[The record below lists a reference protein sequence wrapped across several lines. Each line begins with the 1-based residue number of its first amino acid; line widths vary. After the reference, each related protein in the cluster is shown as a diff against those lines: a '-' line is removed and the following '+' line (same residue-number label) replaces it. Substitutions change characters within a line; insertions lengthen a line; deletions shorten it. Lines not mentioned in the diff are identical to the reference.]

1 MRKSKKVLSVILS
14 LSMAFSMSLIQPN
27 YQVKADNS
35 YSVLDAKDNGKEE
48 GAEVTPIDISSGKV
62 QIDWS
67 NVKDNYEFV
76 GKRITPIV
84 LLSYKG
90 KNLNP
95 MADYTVTYKNNFY
108 PGKVTMIIK
117 GIDGYTGQ
125 ITKEF
130 QIVKKEIGNVTIRT
144 EFENK
149 QLKITVN
156 NGSYAMIKGTDYDY
170 TVETD
175 VKGKITI
182 TFTGLGDDYT
192 GTYVRTIEAED
203 NPNAP
208 KETETIKVSKAKV
221 KYAKNKKGKKISL
234 KWAKISKVTGYNVR
248 YATTK
253 KKLKKAKAKNIK
265 TNTPKYTIK
274 KLKKKKY
281 YVQVRAYRT
290 VNGKKIYGDWSKV
303 KSVKV
308 KK

>member
-35 YSVLDAKDNGKEE
+35 YSVLDANDNGKEE
-48 GAEVTPIDISSGKV
+48 GAKVTPIDISSGKV

-67 NVKDNYEFV
+67 NVKDSYEFV

-156 NGSYAMIKGTDYDY
+156 NGSYAMTKGTDYDY

-182 TFTGLGDDYT
+182 TFTGLGELLQDLWLEQL
-192 GTYVRTIEAED
+192 RQKTI
-203 NPNAP
+203 
-208 KETETIKVSKAKV
+208 
-221 KYAKNKKGKKISL
+221 L
-234 KWAKISKVTGYNVR
+234 MR
-248 YATTK
+248 
-253 KKLKKAKAKNIK
+253 LKKQ
-265 TNTPKYTIK
+265 
-274 KLKKKKY
+274 KLLRFQRQRLLCQKQKRQK
-281 YVQVRAYRT
+281 
-290 VNGKKIYGDWSKV
+290 D
-303 KSVKV
+303 
-308 KK
+308 

>member
-1 MRKSKKVLSVILS
+1 M
-14 LSMAFSMSLIQPN
+14 
-27 YQVKADNS
+27 
-35 YSVLDAKDNGKEE
+35 
-48 GAEVTPIDISSGKV
+48 
-62 QIDWS
+62 
-67 NVKDNYEFV
+67 
-76 GKRITPIV
+76 
-84 LLSYKG
+84 
-90 KNLNP
+90 
-95 MADYTVTYKNNFY
+95 
-108 PGKVTMIIK
+108 
-117 GIDGYTGQ
+117 
-125 ITKEF
+125 
-130 QIVKKEIGNVTIRT
+130 
-144 EFENK
+144 
-149 QLKITVN
+149 KITVN
-156 NGSYAMIKGTDYDY
+156 NGSYAMTKGTDYDY

-248 YATTK
+248 YAPTK
-253 KKLKKAKAKNIK
+253 KKLKKAKVKNIK

>member
-1 MRKSKKVLSVILS
+1 MRKSKKFLSVVLS

-27 YQVKADNS
+27 YQVKADNG
-35 YSVLDAKDNGKEE
+35 YSVLSTNDNEKES
-48 GAEVTPIDISSGKV
+48 GTEVKPIDISSGEV
-62 QIDWS
+62 QVDWS
-67 NVKDNYEFV
+67 NIKDSYEFV

-84 LLSYKG
+84 LLSNKG

-117 GIDGYTGQ
+117 GIDDYTGE
-125 ITKEF
+125 IIKEF
-130 QIVKKEIGNVTIRT
+130 DIVKKEIGNVTIRT

-156 NGSYAMIKGTDYDY
+156 NGSYAMTKGKDYDY
-170 TVETD
+170 TVATD
-175 VKGKITI
+175 DKGKITI
-182 TFTGLGDDYT
+182 TFTGLGDNYT

-208 KETETIKVSKAKV
+208 KEIETIKVAKAKI
-221 KYAKNKKGKKISL
+221 KYIKNKKGKKVSL
-234 KWAKISKVTGYNVR
+234 KWAKISRVTGYNVR

-253 KKLKKAKAKNIK
+253 KKLEKAKVKNIK
-265 TNTPKYTIK
+265 TNIPKYTIK

-290 VNGKKIYGDWSKV
+290 VNGKKTYGDWSKV

>member
-108 PGKVTMIIK
+108 PGKVTMTIK

-156 NGSYAMIKGTDYDY
+156 NGSYAMTKGTDYDY
-170 TVETD
+170 TVETGC
-175 VKGKITI
+175 KG
-182 TFTGLGDDYT
+182 
-192 GTYVRTIEAED
+192 
-203 NPNAP
+203 
-208 KETETIKVSKAKV
+208 
-221 KYAKNKKGKKISL
+221 
-234 KWAKISKVTGYNVR
+234 
-248 YATTK
+248 
-253 KKLKKAKAKNIK
+253 
-265 TNTPKYTIK
+265 
-274 KLKKKKY
+274 
-281 YVQVRAYRT
+281 
-290 VNGKKIYGDWSKV
+290 
-303 KSVKV
+303 
-308 KK
+308 

>member
-35 YSVLDAKDNGKEE
+35 YSVLDANDNGKEE
-48 GAEVTPIDISSGKV
+48 GAKVTPIDISSGKV

-67 NVKDNYEFV
+67 NVKDSYEFV

-156 NGSYAMIKGTDYDY
+156 NGSYAMTKGTDYDY

-221 KYAKNKKGKKISL
+221 TYAKNKKGKKISL

-253 KKLKKAKAKNIK
+253 KKLKKAKVKNIK

-274 KLKKKKY
+274 NLK
-281 YVQVRAYRT
+281 RR
-290 VNGKKIYGDWSKV
+290 NIMFR
-303 KSVKV
+303 
-308 KK
+308 

>member
-35 YSVLDAKDNGKEE
+35 YSVLDANDNGKEE
-48 GAEVTPIDISSGKV
+48 GAKVTPIDISSGKV

-67 NVKDNYEFV
+67 NVKDSYEFV

-156 NGSYAMIKGTDYDY
+156 NGSYAMTKGTDYDY

-203 NPNAP
+203 NPN
-208 KETETIKVSKAKV
+208 ETETIKVSKAKV
-221 KYAKNKKGKKISL
+221 TYAKNKKGKKISL

-253 KKLKKAKAKNIK
+253 KKLKKAKVKNIK